1 MMFSNHSLSPGKPHV
16 LERLSIVNNTT
27 MDPLSPN
34 QFVQD
39 TKYSSLERSL
49 QRVVIKKEVRDQS

>member
-1 MMFSNHSLSPGKPHV
+1 
-16 LERLSIVNNTT
+16 

-34 QFVQD
+34 QIVQD